1 MKTKVLTAV
10 CVVALLMSGTG
21 RALAQED
28 PGVDMLA
35 DFIVVRPACLVA
47 TIIGSAFFVLSLP
60 ISAAS
65 GSVKQAKHILVC
77 APARATFT
85 RHLGDMDALPGYYY

>member
-10 CVVALLMSGTG
+10 CVVVLLMSGTG

-28 PGVDMLA
+28 PGVDMIA
-35 DFIVVRPACLVA
+35 DFLVVRPACLVA
-47 TIIGSAFFVLSLP
+47 TIVGSTFFVLSLP

-77 APARATFT
+77 APARATFS
-85 RHLGDMDALPGYYY
+85 RPLGNMDELPGYYY

>member
-10 CVVALLMSGTG
+10 CAVALLMSGTS
-21 RALAQED
+21 RALAQDD
-28 PGVDMLA
+28 PAVDMLA
-35 DFIVVRPACLVA
+35 DFLVVRPACLVA
-47 TIIGSAFFVLSLP
+47 TVVGSAFFVLSLP

-77 APARATFT
+77 APARATFS
-85 RHLGDMDALPGYYY
+85 RPLGDMEALPGYYY